1 MKKLFVSVL
10 AIAGLVACNMEDTVL
25 TMGPAPL
32 EFGAAF
38 VENSTRADKAIDPST
53 TTTGENAIKAFDV
66 WGFIDE
72 VDGVVFDGE
81 DVTGEKGNFTYANT
95 QYWVPGH
102 DYYFAAIAPMNSK
115 NWELDTTKANKQGAG
130 EISFTNIDG
139 TEDLLYSAVGPIAAP
154 ADGATSAEKVT
165 FAFNHMLSKVK
176 FTFTNGFAND
186 NAYIDVKE
194 ITMTAPKSGKINVA
208 QDWWSTNQWV
218 LTGAETTTLAFGDA
232 CAKTQAGFSQESKY
246 ERLTIPAGDAQEYII
261 TFKVQLYFGNVA
273 AFKEPLTLTSKV
285 NGTALEIGKAYNF
298 KATLDANNIT
308 GENGNDLLPIE
319 FDVEEVKQWVPA
331 GDVDVVSVTLVST
344 PEELKAAIAKSDYII
359 KLTESLTVDTS
370 IVVPADRNI
379 TLDLNGKTITA
390 GSLDPIKNYGKMQ
403 IKNGKVVAGNKEETR
418 RCIYNYGTMII
429 EDVEFTQ
436 TYDKKGAAI
445 NNEGKMTINNATVNS
460 VFYAV
465 WSSGANTETT
475 INGGKYTAMNNV
487 NNRDVWAYA
496 VVAYNGAKL
505 TINGGEFTGNHG
517 AVAVELSSDAL
528 LNAGTF
534 YCTAEYTGNSD
545 WTLFAGD
552 SSSIVYDAAAC
563 VLSTNN
569 PSGATYGNVTK
580 K

>member
-25 TMGPAPL
+25 TLGPAPL

-81 DVTGEKGNFTYANT
+81 DVTGSQGNFTYANT

-102 DYYFAAIAPMNSK
+102 NYYFAAIAPMNSN
-115 NWELDTTKANKQGAG
+115 NWKLDTTKANKQGAG

-154 ADGATSAEKVT
+154 EANATSAQKVT

-194 ITMTAPKSGKINVA
+194 ITMTVPKSGKINVA
-208 QDWWSTNQWV
+208 QNWWSTNQWV

-232 CAKTQAGFSQESKY
+232 CAKTQAGGTQESDY
-246 ERLTIPAGDAQEYII
+246 ERLTIPAGDTQEYVI

-273 AFKEPLTLTSKV
+273 AFTEPLTLTSKV
-285 NGTALEIGKAYNF
+285 DGTALEIGKAYNF

-319 FDVEEVKQWVPA
+319 FDVTEVKEWVPA
-331 GDVDVVSVTLVST
+331 GDVDVVGTIGGEVEDMTLVENTVAASTVAVKGTFNGGAHTLSVTEGTSEFYANSMLTFVNLKNDGATIENVILDGNNASWVNPNDGKSYGIRNINVTAAGTYNINGVQSINATYPLHVST
-344 PEELKAAIAKSDYII
+344 TAEVTL
-359 KLTESLTVDTS
+359 
-370 IVVPADRNI
+370 NI
-379 TLDLNGKTITA
+379 TDSTLQGWT
-390 GSLDPIKNYGKMQ
+390 S
-403 IKNGKVVAGNKEETR
+403 
-418 RCIYNYGTMII
+418 YNSGTTVNFTN
-429 EDVEFTQ
+429 VEFTS
-436 TYDKKGAAI
+436 TPAYGRLRPYGTTVCKNCNFAEGFIIDLKYLAAG
-445 NNEGKMTINNATVNS
+445 ETITFENCKVNG
-460 VFYAV
+460 VALTA
-465 WSSGANTETT
+465 ANLTDADASKVT
-475 INGGKYTAMNNV
+475 IQ
-487 NNRDVWAYA
+487 
-496 VVAYNGAKL
+496 
-505 TINGGEFTGNHG
+505 
-517 AVAVELSSDAL
+517 
-528 LNAGTF
+528 
-534 YCTAEYTGNSD
+534 
-545 WTLFAGD
+545 
-552 SSSIVYDAAAC
+552 
-563 VLSTNN
+563 
-569 PSGATYGNVTK
+569 
-580 K
+580 